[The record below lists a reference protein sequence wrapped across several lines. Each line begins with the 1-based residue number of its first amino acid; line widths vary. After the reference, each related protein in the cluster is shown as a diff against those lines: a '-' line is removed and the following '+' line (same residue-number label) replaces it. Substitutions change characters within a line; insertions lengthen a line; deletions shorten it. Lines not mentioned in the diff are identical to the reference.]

1 MKKLIKK
8 NKSKNTKFNLFVI
21 KTSKTGS
28 NISSSR
34 LCERCVLAVNE
45 YKKLGVKINKIY
57 YSNNDGSLTKISPTA
72 LLSCNDHHVTKFFKN
87 NNYSPTLGCCCGCEV
102 DQEDS

>member
-1 MKKLIKK
+1 MKRLIKK

-45 YKKLGVKINKIY
+45 YKKKIGSKNK
-57 YSNNDGSLTKISPTA
+57 
-72 LLSCNDHHVTKFFKN
+72 
-87 NNYSPTLGCCCGCEV
+87 
-102 DQEDS
+102 

>member
-1 MKKLIKK
+1 M
-8 NKSKNTKFNLFVI
+8 KFNLFVI

-28 NISSSR
+28 NVSMSR

-45 YKKLGVKINKIY
+45 YKKSGVKINKIF

-72 LLSCNDHHVTKFFKN
+72 LLSRNDHHVSKYFKN
-87 NNYSPTLGCCCGCEV
+87 NNYSPTLRCGCGCE
-102 DQEDS
+102 DEHEEDEDSEAA